1 MISLALQ
8 VILACSFVS
17 RIASMKNV
25 CELTL
30 KKFIRANG
38 GIAAEEEARA
48 QVRNTEKLEERLQF
62 EGNKPP

>member
-1 MISLALQ
+1 
-8 VILACSFVS
+8 
-17 RIASMKNV
+17 MKNV

-48 QVRNTEKLEERLQF
+48 QVRNSEKLEERLQF
-62 EGNKPP
+62 EGNKFP